1 MNCIVKK
8 DEKVRSYKIADHDK
22 TERIFLCLNLLL
34 ACGFVT
40 VALKNTHGHVRLFFK
55 SFKKNTKNTTYN
67 ISLRKNTHF
76 LTSLVVGVFYVV

>member
-1 MNCIVKK
+1 MHCIVNK

-40 VALKNTHGHVRLFFK
+40 VALKKHTRACKTFFQILQK
-55 SFKKNTKNTTYN
+55 EHKKYY
-67 ISLRKNTHF
+67 IYH
-76 LTSLVVGVFYVV
+76 

>member
-40 VALKNTHGHVRLFFK
+40 VALKNHTRACKTFFSNPSK
-55 SFKKNTKNTTYN
+55 RTQKYY
-67 ISLRKNTHF
+67 IYH
-76 LTSLVVGVFYVV
+76 